1 MPHQVAD
8 PHVHQVGAGASLSLA
23 SPRLLPVQRILPS
36 RPLPFA
42 AFVVGLAAAAWLA
55 GFALAPDKA
64 RFLASV
70 EWRFMP
76 VYLAAHFVALRLF
89 VSTFTRSFRSGIA
102 HLDVP
107 EEQALSGLRTVLGW
121 PGLALA
127 GLVALPFVVLDFRY
141 LTREGSRYERIG
153 AGNAASAADYLMW
166 STWTVEWFINAL
178 IWVLLIGFLIKNC
191 WVISRYPFR
200 ALIEIVVHERHYK
213 PFLQMSAEGAT
224 IVLGFSAVTIFY
236 LWYTGGELTDYA
248 GLAITASL
256 LFVGFVPP

>member
-1 MPHQVAD
+1 
-8 PHVHQVGAGASLSLA
+8 
-23 SPRLLPVQRILPS
+23 
-36 RPLPFA
+36 
-42 AFVVGLAAAAWLA
+42 
-55 GFALAPDKA
+55 
-64 RFLASV
+64 
-70 EWRFMP
+70 
-76 VYLAAHFVALRLF
+76 
-89 VSTFTRSFRSGIA
+89 
-102 HLDVP
+102 
-107 EEQALSGLRTVLGW
+107 
-121 PGLALA
+121 
-127 GLVALPFVVLDFRY
+127 VLDFRY